1 MSSYLIG
8 QVIETG
14 DLTYNIN
21 PKSEED
27 RVLPIGTIKARIVS
41 DTDSENLTEVYA
53 RPLSLNFVLY
63 PLNGE
68 QVILMNAP
76 AIEGV
81 GPKNKNTGFYYLP
94 FPINSTDDSVINQIN
109 NLTQRTTNAKGGTLV
124 AENPFKPGK
133 TFPFPCRP
141 LSPLQ
146 PFEGELIMQNRSGAS
161 IRLGTGTSNNSQYY
175 KKPQH
180 HKDTKKG
187 DPTFAMTL
195 ERPGGPK
202 PRPINEIPVPV
213 VGNKSQS
220 DKDKSQKYR
229 IENLSNNLTG
239 IFAGISQRYSKVR
252 LGRGRRFETKAVPRF
267 NKPQILLD
275 TSRIVLNAKKDN
287 IFIIAKNKVVL
298 EGRKFFIATDEHNVD
313 FDELVNRVQ
322 ELAKELHRLTSA
334 QAFYSTPFGPTGP
347 ASNVIQV
354 LRIHILCQKFQLL
367 PPNLFPA
374 APEPRT
380 DIFDF
385 GVNSVKGNAIT
396 RKLLGSGGGGGGVP
410 GGGGGGGEGT
420 QGNTSVGVG
429 GNANLTSNIGVG
441 NGNNPEV
448 QTRRDFI
455 SLINTL
461 SSKDIELGF
470 NPEIDITDAINS
482 SCGLPQSQLGYQ
494 VDSNGNPIVQ
504 EGDGLTFKPII
515 PEVEPEGSLEPTI
528 EDVKLVDFDDSCKG
542 VVYNFSADLFS
553 GLTGSVKRVNHK
565 LALVLGDNESC
576 AGWYLMDSK
585 DGNSFILDNSTKLT
599 SNILADNECISD
611 NIILNRCLPDDSFR
625 NVRLILLNS
634 LLKFN

>member
-1 MSSYLIG
+1 MASYIIG

-14 DLTYNIN
+14 DLSYNIN
-21 PKSEED
+21 PKTEED
-27 RVLPIGTIKARIVS
+27 KIMPLGTIKVRIVT
-41 DTDSENLTEVYA
+41 DTDVENLTDVYA
-53 RPLSLNFVLY
+53 RPLSLNFSLM

-68 QVILMNAP
+68 QVILINGP
-76 AIEGV
+76 SVEGV
-81 GPKNKNTGFYYLP
+81 GPKNKNTAFYYLP

-141 LSPLQ
+141 LPPLQ

-161 IRLGTGTSNNSQYY
+161 IRLGTGTSNSSQYY

-195 ERPGGPK
+195 ERPSGPK
-202 PRPINEIPVPV
+202 PRPINEIPVPAS
-213 VGNKSQS
+213 GNKSQS
-220 DKDKSQKYR
+220 DKNKSQKYR

-239 IFAGISQRYSKVR
+239 IFAGISQRYSKVK
-252 LGRGRRFETKAVPRF
+252 LGRGRRVETKGVPRF

-347 ASNVIQV
+347 ASNLVQV

-367 PPNLFPA
+367 PPNLFA
-374 APEPRT
+374 SAPEPNT
-380 DIFDF
+380 DIYDF
-385 GVNSVKGNAIT
+385 GVNSLKGNAIT
-396 RKLLGSGGGGGGVP
+396 RKLLGSGGGGGAIAGA
-410 GGGGGGGEGT
+410 G
-420 QGNTSVGVG
+420 QGNLNLGVE
-429 GNANLTSNIGVG
+429 GNSNLTSNIGVG

-455 SLINTL
+455 SLINSL

-470 NPEIDITDAINS
+470 NPETDITDAINP

-515 PEVEPEGSLEPTI
+515 PEVEPEGTLEPTL
-528 EDVKLVDFDDSCKG
+528 EEVKLVDFDDSCKG
-542 VVYNFSADLFS
+542 VVYNFNADLFS
-553 GLTGSVKRVNHK
+553 GLTGAVKKVNHK
-565 LALVLGDNESC
+565 LALVLGDNKSC
-576 AGWYLMDSK
+576 AGWYIMDSK
-585 DGNSFILDNSTKLT
+585 DGDTFILDNSTKLT

-611 NIILNRCLPDDSFR
+611 NILANRCSPEDSFR

>member
-1 MSSYLIG
+1 MASYTIG

-14 DLTYNIN
+14 DLSYNIN

-27 RVLPIGTIKARIVS
+27 RILPLGTIKVRVIT
-41 DTDSENLTEVYA
+41 DTDVENLTDIYA
-53 RPLSLNFVLY
+53 RPLSLNFSLM

-68 QVILMNAP
+68 QVILINGP
-76 AIEGV
+76 SIEGI
-81 GPKNKNTGFYYLP
+81 GPKNKNVAFYYLP

-109 NLTQRTTNAKGGTLV
+109 NLTQRTTNSKGGTLI

-141 LSPLQ
+141 LPPLQ

-202 PRPINEIPVPV
+202 PRPINEIPVPAS
-213 VGNKSQS
+213 GNKSQS

-239 IFAGISQRYSKVR
+239 IFAGISQKYTKVK
-252 LGRGRRFETKAVPRF
+252 LGRGRRIETKGVPRF

-347 ASNVIQV
+347 ASNLAQV

-367 PPNLFPA
+367 PPNLFA
-374 APEPRT
+374 SAPEPNT
-380 DIFDF
+380 DIYDF

-396 RKLLGSGGGGGGVP
+396 RKLLGSGGGGGAIA
-410 GGGGGGGEGT
+410 GGG
-420 QGNTSVGVG
+420 QGNTNLGVE
-429 GNANLTSNIGVG
+429 GNSNLTSNTGTG

-448 QTRRDFI
+448 QIRRDFI
-455 SLINTL
+455 SLINSL

-470 NPEIDITDAINS
+470 NPELDITDAVNA

-494 VDSNGNPIVQ
+494 VDSNGNPIIQ
-504 EGDGLTFKPII
+504 DGDGLTFKPII
-515 PEVEPEGSLEPTI
+515 PEIEPEGTLEPTF
-528 EDVKLVDFDDSCKG
+528 EDVKLIDFDDSCKG

-553 GLTGSVKRVNHK
+553 GLTGSVKRVNHR
-565 LALVLGDNESC
+565 LALVLGEKDSC
-576 AGWYLMDSK
+576 AGWYIMDSK
-585 DGNSFILDNSTKLT
+585 DGDSFILDNSTKIT
-599 SNILADNECISD
+599 SNILADNDCISD
-611 NIILNRCLPDDSFR
+611 NILSNRCLPDDSFR